1 MLDNYFKRLDTVRV
15 GISSSAG
22 FRMYGVHILV
32 LSLFSLTFTV
42 RQKLPGSNLSTVNEV
57 VEWWKESIRL

>member
-1 MLDNYFKRLDTVRV
+1 MLDNYFKCLDTMRV
-15 GISSSAG
+15 GISLPSS

-32 LSLFSLTFTV
+32 LSLSLTFMV